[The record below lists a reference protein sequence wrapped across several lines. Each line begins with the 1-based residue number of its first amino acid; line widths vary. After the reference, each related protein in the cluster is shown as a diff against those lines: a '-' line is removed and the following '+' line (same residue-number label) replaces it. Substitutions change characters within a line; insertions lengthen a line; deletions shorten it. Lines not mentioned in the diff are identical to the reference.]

1 MKPDDEMTRPSPAEE
16 QLLRHLGALREH
28 PPEPDSALA
37 AAVVRTVRWQSAIR
51 PFAQAAGRLVGAIG
65 DSARLMARGAEA

>member
-1 MKPDDEMTRPSPAEE
+1 MKPDDEMARPSPAEE

>member
-1 MKPDDEMTRPSPAEE
+1 MKPDDGMARPSQAEE

-37 AAVVRTVRWQSAIR
+37 VAVVRTVRWQATVR

-65 DSARLMARGAEA
+65 DSARLMARAAEA